1 MKRMPPGRA
10 ARQRGASLIEVLVSM
25 VILMLGLLGLVGVMI
40 ESQRAQLES
49 YQRAQALLLVQ
60 DMASRISGN
69 RMAADCYSQ
78 VPVVEYGTNNA
89 AVPAVTPGCSAGTAA
104 EKVAREDK
112 ATRDLQ
118 EWQGL
123 LLGSTEQIGASNV
136 GAMLGARGCITKD
149 AATGVVTVSVAWQGG
164 QTLGGPP
171 AALTCGQGQYGEEAK
186 RRAVGLTLIPP
197 VAS

>member
-1 MKRMPPGRA
+1 MNRNTPKRVSS
-10 ARQRGASLIEVLVSM
+10 QRGASLIEVLVSM
-25 VILMLGLLGLVGVMI
+25 VILMIGLLGLIGVMI

-60 DMASRISGN
+60 DMASRIAGN

-78 VPVVEYGTNNA
+78 AAGVMFGTGHGTVA
-89 AVPAVTPGCSAGTAA
+89 AVTPGCASGTVA
-104 EKVAREDK
+104 EKAAREDR
-112 ATRDLQ
+112 ATRDLR
-118 EWQGL
+118 EWQDL
-123 LLGSTEQIGASNV
+123 LLGSTELV
-136 GAMLGARGCITKD
+136 GATSVGSMLGARGCIFKD
-149 AATGVVTVSVAWQGG
+149 ADGVFLVSVAWQGG

-171 AALTCGQGQYGEEAK
+171 AAISCGTGQYGDETK

>member
-1 MKRMPPGRA
+1 MKPMKH
-10 ARQRGASLIEVLVSM
+10 ARSQRGASLIEVLVSM
-25 VILMLGLLGLVGVMI
+25 VILMLGLLGLIGVMI

-60 DMASRISGN
+60 DMAARINGN

-78 VPVVEYGTNNA
+78 PAVAFGTNNGA
-89 AVPAVTPGCSAGTAA
+89 AGVTAGCATGSAA
-104 EKVAREDK
+104 EKTAREDR

-123 LLGSTEQIGASNV
+123 LLGSTETVGASNV
-136 GAMLGARGCITKD
+136 GAMLGARGCIAKD
-149 AATGVVTVSVAWQGG
+149 AVTGVFLVTVAWQGG

-171 AALTCGQGQYGEEAK
+171 AALTCGQGQYGDETK

-197 VAS
+197 IAS